1 MIARIV
7 FALGLIGFVVS
18 AQQKKSEPLASAAID
33 TAAPSGGAADVAAA
47 VDLKTFVIGPDDV
60 VGVKVWREP
69 ELSSTLR
76 VRPDGKIT
84 LPLGG
89 EVKAAGRTP
98 EQLGQEIT
106 KMLGSFVNN
115 PLVMVSVLE
124 VRSKKYSITGEVSKP
139 GAYPLIT
146 PTTVLDAILQAGGF
160 KEYAKKKKITIMRN
174 GEQLKFNYG
183 DYVKNK
189 KLAQNV
195 QLQDGDLIV
204 VP

>member
-1 MIARIV
+1 
-7 FALGLIGFVVS
+7 
-18 AQQKKSEPLASAAID
+18 
-33 TAAPSGGAADVAAA
+33 
-47 VDLKTFVIGPDDV
+47 LKTFVIGPDDV
-60 VGVKVWREP
+60 VGIKVWREP

-98 EQLGQEIT
+98 EQLGEEIT
-106 KMLGSFVNN
+106 KMLGSFVNS
-115 PLVMVSVLE
+115 PLVMVSVVE
-124 VRSKKYSITGEVSKP
+124 VRSKKYSITGEVNKP
-139 GAYPLIT
+139 GAYPLIV
-146 PTTVLDAILQAGGF
+146 PTSVLDAILQAGGF
-160 KEYAKKKKITIMRN
+160 KEYAKKGKVTVLRN
-174 GEQLKFNYG
+174 GTQLKFNYG

-189 KLAQNV
+189 KKDQNV